1 MGPGH
6 GGDPQDESAKHAL
19 DRIGAEVQTIAHKA
33 ADKYKDQLKGYLS
46 KAKFLGVSRV
56 PPDPCELLYQ
66 YHTNV
71 KNSGEKEYPCKSRSN
86 VRFSDTEGAQCDDRK
101 IRGSDKTS
109 NGGACAPYRRLHVCD
124 YNLENIN
131 DYKNINNHTLLVD
144 VCLSAKHEGESLRNN
159 HAIYKTKYP
168 GSQLCTMLAR
178 SFADIG
184 DIVRGKDLYLGDQQ
198 EKEKLEN
205 NLKEIFKKIY
215 DNLNDI
221 EAKTYY
227 NSDTPD
233 FYKLREDWWNTNRQ
247 EVWKAITCDVVGS
260 EYFGRA
266 CSGGTSTRHGKCQ
279 CIDETV
285 PTNFDY
291 IPQYLRWFEE
301 WSEEFCRKKKKK
313 FENVKR
319 FCRDESNDLYCSL
332 NGYDC
337 KGTIRAEEQ
346 YSMTKECTRC
356 LFACS
361 NYIKWID
368 KQKDEF
374 NKQKNKYQE
383 DLKMYEQSNG
393 FQKKFNTKYY
403 NEFYDRLRSTYNNV
417 EKFLE
422 MLNKDKE
429 CKNKVE
435 REENKIDFK
444 EKTEETFSHTK
455 YCEPCPYCGGKFVDG
470 VFKSQGK
477 EEGDCPH
484 LFNSY
489 EPPDGVDPTEIN
501 VLYTD
506 EDEKDIM
513 IKLEDFCEPL
523 GIRNNIKKEKWKCYY
538 KDSNNNKCVLQPDR
552 DLGID
557 KKVKDYVD
565 FMMSWINHM
574 LKDSIDWRKYI
585 TRCINNT
592 TSNKCKNGCKNNCE
606 CFKKWIT
613 EKQNE
618 WAQIKTHF
626 KKQTDIKIDPYIAL
640 EFFLEDQ
647 FFTDIKVAYGNE
659 EAIDRIK
666 KLKEDHASRPG
677 EDPSTAKYVIDILLE
692 HEFKEAD
699 ECLEN
704 VTKNQCPDEDER
716 RVKNP
721 CRGKDG
727 GGKITSVNKIAK
739 KLQWDAKVQM
749 KENSRGVG
757 GAGPIKLKADA
768 SKGTYKKN
776 RKPSDL
782 KENICNI
789 NTTHSNDSRSYGE
802 PCKGKDGS
810 NKRFD
815 IGTLWKTGN
824 PIYMNDEYSYMP
836 PRRQHMCTSNLENL
850 DDNHVINNPNGG
862 SPGDSLLGDVLLAAN
877 RQAERIKNDFFSKKY
892 DNAAACRALRYSF
905 ADLGDIIRGRD
916 LWEKENGMQKL
927 RGHIEKIFG
936 IIHKSIKE
944 KGNHKYNDDDQ
955 KSPPYKKLR
964 EDWWSANRSQVWKAV
979 KCALKDISCDD
990 HRGTTPP
997 YDDYIPQ
1004 RLRWMT
1010 EWAEWYCK
1018 VQKEAYEELE
1028 GKCSQCKAKDRHC
1041 TRDDVDYCNKCKE
1054 GCEAYKT
1061 KIYTWEQQ
1069 WNNMQVPYITLYL
1082 QAKKLHAGTVL
1093 LDASP
1098 DYQQVVDFLSK
1109 LHTQNNGKSTYESAA
1124 AYVHDTGNLDDC
1136 QKQDHFC
1143 EYKGGTPN
1151 GTKNEKYAF
1160 RSKPYDHDIPCSC
1173 HERNKNDEL
1182 CKEVK
1187 GLLEGKDG
1195 ETTINGC
1202 NKKEDKDWT
1211 CNDADVETTNTGAC
1225 MPPRRQSLCLHDLT
1239 VESDTKDKDKLK
1251 DPFIRCVAKEI
1262 HFLWHKYKRHKKIQD
1277 EKLKNGTIPED
1288 FRRIM
1293 YYTFG
1298 DYRDILFDTDISA
1311 KSKHILKVQRNINN
1325 VFGNNKNGKERQEW
1339 WEKNKNDIWQ
1349 GMLCAL
1355 PHSDELKKKEEY
1367 KTPPE
1372 EFVSRPQ
1379 FLRWFIEWSDE
1390 FCAQREE
1397 KEAKVKVSCKTDYE
1411 GCDKGTNNVGSS
1423 SCVSACKEY
1432 KKYITDKKTQY
1443 DKQKGKFEVEKKKKE
1458 QGYDNYFEKEP
1469 SEYLKDECFT
1479 GTCSCMKKLKDNSDY
1494 WENYKKTY
1502 DNTTLQNRCECER
1515 PPPDACTIV
1524 KDLFEDNS
1532 EKKKYFDQACSLKYS
1547 HGKEKNIHWKCQTDT
1562 TPSKPSD
1569 VTPLPT
1575 TTSPSPTS
1583 TCIPPRRQKLYLKKI
1598 EELTSGGTPHELR
1611 KAFIESAAVE
1621 TFFLWHKY
1629 KKDKEI
1635 EDEEQQ
1641 ELFGYKSRVEENLQK
1656 DLEEGKI
1663 DDEFK
1668 RQMFYTF
1675 GDYRDIL
1682 FGKNIDSDVETVK
1695 KNINKVFENGKSK
1708 TSSAKTTPKDWWNKN
1723 GEYIWKG
1730 MLCALS
1736 YDTEKTTKNEKV
1748 HNNLIK
1754 DINKNSQYDYNKVKI
1769 KSIPISGD
1777 NNTTLMQ
1784 FASRPPFFRYLE
1796 EWGEEFCRKRTY
1808 TLKRI
1813 KEECRG
1819 KYNGKY
1825 CDGDGFDC
1833 KEIFSNKK
1841 GNISTFSCPTCG
1853 KYCRSYKQWI
1863 NRKKKEFHKQNEKY
1877 DKEIK
1882 NVKTNNYDIYD
1893 KQFFETLPKNY
1904 KTIDL
1909 FLAKLKEE
1917 PYCKDNTGD
1926 SIINFKKSDETFRHA
1941 KLCTPCPV
1949 FGVQEKKDGW
1959 SNVPS
1964 KTCHGETFKDTDNI
1978 KTMKNPIEKGDM
1990 LVIDNNTKGFAGD
2003 LQVCQ
2008 NSSIFKG
2015 IRNDQW
2021 NCKYLCDID
2030 VCFLENFNEGTDD
2043 KQNIQIRTLFK
2054 RWIENFL
2061 KDYNKIK
2068 ENLNPCMNNGKE
2080 SKCINGCSKNCECVE
2095 KWIDQKKEEW
2105 EKVRELYLKPYGMD
2119 HSDNVYEVK
2128 RFLKDLKPQ
2137 TEVEKAIKTFGNLD
2151 DLDKSTECS
2160 DPDTSEREKGK
2171 EKDVVECLLNKLKK
2185 ELKSCKTQHGDP
2197 QKPCEETLP
2206 PNTLTDEILDE
2217 DKDTPTNTKPQFCPQ
2232 LPKPPQPPEEVP
2244 KVEPV
2249 RKKDKEE
2256 PPEKQIPIN
2265 CIDKAAYEL
2274 QKEATNKIGNVSNSL
2289 KSKGNENDISLTDCT
2304 KVDTIT
2310 FFNDNIG
2317 TTTINEKEMYKV
2329 FPRNN
2334 DSCDNKSSNRFNSEK
2349 QWLCNN
2355 INHKKKNI
2363 CLPPRRRYMCLRK
2376 IERMITKDV
2385 DDKDKFFQVVMK
2397 AAKEEGI
2404 RILKNYKEQN
2414 KTDFSEICD
2423 DMKYSFADLGDIIR
2437 GKDLWNTDKNYKNI
2451 QDKIRY
2457 VFDYM
2462 HKKLNS
2468 DDQKRYKD
2476 LVNHYDLRSDW
2487 WEANRKDIWKAMTCA
2502 APRNAYIYKTTENS
2516 ETKIRST
2523 DMYYYCGYGK
2533 EPPYVDY
2540 IPQKLRWMTEWSEYF
2555 CKELNRKLEQMKTNC
2570 DSCKLNDSNCR
2581 DSNDGNNCRKCQQNC
2596 QEYTKLVNQGKKQ
2609 FILQDNQYKEIYKK
2623 ISNNSDGKAYVGTH
2637 VVEFFKKVKKNN
2649 CSDLNSAD
2657 KYLYKGSNCKNLT
2670 FTENDNEHRT
2680 RTYAFTEKPIEY
2692 KNKCTCEITN
2702 NPLDKCPTPQN
2713 RIICNNLKLINS
2725 YRKNYTFNLKDWNSN
2740 LVPKNSSDNFG
2751 VLVPPRRKHLCL
2763 NNITALFLGKE
2774 IKNKENLRNVL
2785 LNSAFNEAYFLWSI
2799 NNKDSTRGFEAIK
2812 YSFADYGDIIKGTDI
2827 MESSLSD
2834 KIGKIFTNTLDTNA
2848 RSKWWNENK
2857 QQVWHAM
2864 LCGYRRA
2871 NDRFV
2876 IDADTCKLPKED
2888 EIPQFLRWLIEWAK
2902 QACKE
2907 YSIRKS
2913 AFKDFCH
2920 CSNSDE
2926 LSELDLLKDNSCNYE
2941 LTKYLEWNTMVK
2953 QYMDGFNIKF
2963 QKVKKAS
2970 VDSSISENSVQEYLK
2985 NKIEGN
2991 QCDFNDI
2998 KNIHDKIGNPQNK
3011 KLQEIFKIL
3020 CPNKKIE
3027 KDKSEEIDD
3036 ETSSK
3041 PREEDTSHVEPPP
3054 LPPIPPL
3061 PPPADQP
3068 FDPTILQTTI
3078 PFGVALALGSI
3089 AFLFLKKKTQSPV
3102 DLLRVLDI
3110 HKGEYGMPTKLS
3122 TNRYIPYRS
3131 DRYKGKTYIYMEG
3144 DSDEDKYAFMSDTTD
3159 VTSSESEYEELDI
3172 NDIYVPHAPKYKTLI
3187 EVVLEPSGNNTT
3199 ASGNNTPSDTQNDIQ
3214 NDGIPSSKFSD
3225 NEWNTLKDEFI
3236 SQYIQ
3241 SEQPKDVP
3249 NDYT

>member
-1 MGPGH
+1 
-6 GGDPQDESAKHAL
+6 
-19 DRIGAEVQTIAHKA
+19 
-33 ADKYKDQLKGYLS
+33 
-46 KAKFLGVSRV
+46 
-56 PPDPCELLYQ
+56 
-66 YHTNV
+66 
-71 KNSGEKEYPCKSRSN
+71 
-86 VRFSDTEGAQCDDRK
+86 
-101 IRGSDKTS
+101 
-109 NGGACAPYRRLHVCD
+109 
-124 YNLENIN
+124 
-131 DYKNINNHTLLVD
+131 
-144 VCLSAKHEGESLRNN
+144 
-159 HAIYKTKYP
+159 
-168 GSQLCTMLAR
+168 
-178 SFADIG
+178 
-184 DIVRGKDLYLGDQQ
+184 
-198 EKEKLEN
+198 
-205 NLKEIFKKIY
+205 
-215 DNLNDI
+215 
-221 EAKTYY
+221 
-227 NSDTPD
+227 
-233 FYKLREDWWNTNRQ
+233 
-247 EVWKAITCDVVGS
+247 
-260 EYFGRA
+260 
-266 CSGGTSTRHGKCQ
+266 
-279 CIDETV
+279 
-285 PTNFDY
+285 
-291 IPQYLRWFEE
+291 
-301 WSEEFCRKKKKK
+301 
-313 FENVKR
+313 
-319 FCRDESNDLYCSL
+319 
-332 NGYDC
+332 
-337 KGTIRAEEQ
+337 
-346 YSMTKECTRC
+346 
-356 LFACS
+356 
-361 NYIKWID
+361 
-368 KQKDEF
+368 
-374 NKQKNKYQE
+374 
-383 DLKMYEQSNG
+383 
-393 FQKKFNTKYY
+393 
-403 NEFYDRLRSTYNNV
+403 
-417 EKFLE
+417 
-422 MLNKDKE
+422 
-429 CKNKVE
+429 
-435 REENKIDFK
+435 
-444 EKTEETFSHTK
+444 
-455 YCEPCPYCGGKFVDG
+455 
-470 VFKSQGK
+470 
-477 EEGDCPH
+477 
-484 LFNSY
+484 
-489 EPPDGVDPTEIN
+489 
-501 VLYTD
+501 
-506 EDEKDIM
+506 
-513 IKLEDFCEPL
+513 
-523 GIRNNIKKEKWKCYY
+523 
-538 KDSNNNKCVLQPDR
+538 
-552 DLGID
+552 
-557 KKVKDYVD
+557 
-565 FMMSWINHM
+565 
-574 LKDSIDWRKYI
+574 
-585 TRCINNT
+585 
-592 TSNKCKNGCKNNCE
+592 
-606 CFKKWIT
+606 
-613 EKQNE
+613 
-618 WAQIKTHF
+618 
-626 KKQTDIKIDPYIAL
+626 
-640 EFFLEDQ
+640 
-647 FFTDIKVAYGNE
+647 
-659 EAIDRIK
+659 
-666 KLKEDHASRPG
+666 
-677 EDPSTAKYVIDILLE
+677 
-692 HEFKEAD
+692 
-699 ECLEN
+699 
-704 VTKNQCPDEDER
+704 
-716 RVKNP
+716 
-721 CRGKDG
+721 
-727 GGKITSVNKIAK
+727 
-739 KLQWDAKVQM
+739 
-749 KENSRGVG
+749 
-757 GAGPIKLKADA
+757 
-768 SKGTYKKN
+768 
-776 RKPSDL
+776 
-782 KENICNI
+782 
-789 NTTHSNDSRSYGE
+789 
-802 PCKGKDGS
+802 
-810 NKRFD
+810 
-815 IGTLWKTGN
+815 
-824 PIYMNDEYSYMP
+824 
-836 PRRQHMCTSNLENL
+836 
-850 DDNHVINNPNGG
+850 
-862 SPGDSLLGDVLLAAN
+862 
-877 RQAERIKNDFFSKKY
+877 
-892 DNAAACRALRYSF
+892 
-905 ADLGDIIRGRD
+905 
-916 LWEKENGMQKL
+916 
-927 RGHIEKIFG
+927 
-936 IIHKSIKE
+936 
-944 KGNHKYNDDDQ
+944 
-955 KSPPYKKLR
+955 
-964 EDWWSANRSQVWKAV
+964 
-979 KCALKDISCDD
+979 
-990 HRGTTPP
+990 
-997 YDDYIPQ
+997 
-1004 RLRWMT
+1004 
-1010 EWAEWYCK
+1010 
-1018 VQKEAYEELE
+1018 
-1028 GKCSQCKAKDRHC
+1028 
-1041 TRDDVDYCNKCKE
+1041 
-1054 GCEAYKT
+1054 
-1061 KIYTWEQQ
+1061 
-1069 WNNMQVPYITLYL
+1069 
-1082 QAKKLHAGTVL
+1082 
-1093 LDASP
+1093 
-1098 DYQQVVDFLSK
+1098 
-1109 LHTQNNGKSTYESAA
+1109 
-1124 AYVHDTGNLDDC
+1124 
-1136 QKQDHFC
+1136 
-1143 EYKGGTPN
+1143 
-1151 GTKNEKYAF
+1151 
-1160 RSKPYDHDIPCSC
+1160 
-1173 HERNKNDEL
+1173 
-1182 CKEVK
+1182 
-1187 GLLEGKDG
+1187 
-1195 ETTINGC
+1195 
-1202 NKKEDKDWT
+1202 
-1211 CNDADVETTNTGAC
+1211 
-1225 MPPRRQSLCLHDLT
+1225 
-1239 VESDTKDKDKLK
+1239 
-1251 DPFIRCVAKEI
+1251 
-1262 HFLWHKYKRHKKIQD
+1262 
-1277 EKLKNGTIPED
+1277 
-1288 FRRIM
+1288 
-1293 YYTFG
+1293 
-1298 DYRDILFDTDISA
+1298 
-1311 KSKHILKVQRNINN
+1311 
-1325 VFGNNKNGKERQEW
+1325 
-1339 WEKNKNDIWQ
+1339 
-1349 GMLCAL
+1349 
-1355 PHSDELKKKEEY
+1355 
-1367 KTPPE
+1367 
-1372 EFVSRPQ
+1372 
-1379 FLRWFIEWSDE
+1379 
-1390 FCAQREE
+1390 
-1397 KEAKVKVSCKTDYE
+1397 
-1411 GCDKGTNNVGSS
+1411 
-1423 SCVSACKEY
+1423 
-1432 KKYITDKKTQY
+1432 
-1443 DKQKGKFEVEKKKKE
+1443 
-1458 QGYDNYFEKEP
+1458 
-1469 SEYLKDECFT
+1469 
-1479 GTCSCMKKLKDNSDY
+1479 
-1494 WENYKKTY
+1494 
-1502 DNTTLQNRCECER
+1502 
-1515 PPPDACTIV
+1515 
-1524 KDLFEDNS
+1524 
-1532 EKKKYFDQACSLKYS
+1532 
-1547 HGKEKNIHWKCQTDT
+1547 
-1562 TPSKPSD
+1562 
-1569 VTPLPT
+1569 
-1575 TTSPSPTS
+1575 
-1583 TCIPPRRQKLYLKKI
+1583 
-1598 EELTSGGTPHELR
+1598 
-1611 KAFIESAAVE
+1611 
-1621 TFFLWHKY
+1621 
-1629 KKDKEI
+1629 
-1635 EDEEQQ
+1635 
-1641 ELFGYKSRVEENLQK
+1641 
-1656 DLEEGKI
+1656 
-1663 DDEFK
+1663 
-1668 RQMFYTF
+1668 
-1675 GDYRDIL
+1675 
-1682 FGKNIDSDVETVK
+1682 
-1695 KNINKVFENGKSK
+1695 
-1708 TSSAKTTPKDWWNKN
+1708 
-1723 GEYIWKG
+1723 
-1730 MLCALS
+1730 
-1736 YDTEKTTKNEKV
+1736 
-1748 HNNLIK
+1748 
-1754 DINKNSQYDYNKVKI
+1754 
-1769 KSIPISGD
+1769 
-1777 NNTTLMQ
+1777 
-1784 FASRPPFFRYLE
+1784 
-1796 EWGEEFCRKRTY
+1796 
-1808 TLKRI
+1808 
-1813 KEECRG
+1813 
-1819 KYNGKY
+1819 
-1825 CDGDGFDC
+1825 
-1833 KEIFSNKK
+1833 
-1841 GNISTFSCPTCG
+1841 
-1853 KYCRSYKQWI
+1853 
-1863 NRKKKEFHKQNEKY
+1863 
-1877 DKEIK
+1877 
-1882 NVKTNNYDIYD
+1882 
-1893 KQFFETLPKNY
+1893 
-1904 KTIDL
+1904 
-1909 FLAKLKEE
+1909 
-1917 PYCKDNTGD
+1917 
-1926 SIINFKKSDETFRHA
+1926 
-1941 KLCTPCPV
+1941 
-1949 FGVQEKKDGW
+1949 
-1959 SNVPS
+1959 
-1964 KTCHGETFKDTDNI
+1964 
-1978 KTMKNPIEKGDM
+1978 
-1990 LVIDNNTKGFAGD
+1990 
-2003 LQVCQ
+2003 
-2008 NSSIFKG
+2008 
-2015 IRNDQW
+2015 
-2021 NCKYLCDID
+2021 
-2030 VCFLENFNEGTDD
+2030 
-2043 KQNIQIRTLFK
+2043 
-2054 RWIENFL
+2054 
-2061 KDYNKIK
+2061 
-2068 ENLNPCMNNGKE
+2068 MNNGKE

-3249 NDYT
+3249 NDYTSGDIPFNTQPNTLYFDKPEEKPFITSIHDRNLYTGEEYNYNVNMVNNDIPLSDKNDVYSGIDLINDSLSGEPINIYDELLKRKENELFGTNHVKHTSTHSVAKLTNSDPIHNQLELFHKWLDRHRDMCEKLENDHERLAKLKEEWENETHSGDINSGIPSVADKIEKTCLKYGGALGGGVMPGLGLIGGNSVYILANYETINAFIAKTIEELKGISGITKLFGAKISQFVTPAVFRKPMSLVTTILSEKEKLCLCAANKNELLCGGVNPNVPETLPQKIEVAVNEVLSSVNDTWATATTPTTFFTNPIILSAIAILVIVIIMVIIYLILRYRRKQKMKKKLQYIKLLKE